1 MKAFYE
7 ILTTIKDLLQ
17 EDKFCNTVTTGD
29 ILSID
34 LGKKTIFPLSH
45 VIVNQATLSSNVWD
59 FDVSVLSMDLVD
71 ISKELVS
78 DSFVGNDNEQ
88 DVMNTQ
94 LAVQNR
100 MLEVLKKRGDKSIY
114 KVSDST
120 HEPFNE
126 RFENNLSGWSCS
138 FNVTI
143 PNTMINCELS

>member
-7 ILTTIKDLLQ
+7 ILTTITDLLN

-29 ILSID
+29 ILDVD

-45 VIVNQATLSSNVWD
+45 IIVNQATLGFNVWD
-59 FDVSVLSMDLVD
+59 FDISVLSMDLVD

-100 MLEVLKKRGDKSIY
+100 MLEVLKKRSDNSIY
-114 KVSDST
+114 RVSDSI
-120 HEPFNE
+120 HEPFTE
-126 RFENNLSGWSCS
+126 RFENNLSGCS
-138 FNVTI
+138 STFSVTV
-143 PNTMINCELS
+143 PNSMINCEIS

>member
-1 MKAFYE
+1 MRAFYQL
-7 ILTTIKDLLQ
+7 LTTIKDQLK

-34 LGKKTIFPLSH
+34 LNKKTIFPLSH
-45 VIVNQATLSSNVWD
+45 IIVNQATLSSRVWT

-71 ISKELVS
+71 ISKELVT
-78 DSFVGNDNEQ
+78 DLFVGNDNEQ

-100 MLEVLKKRGDKSIY
+100 FLEVLKKRSDYSIY
-114 KVSDST
+114 EISDST

-126 RFENNLSGWSCS
+126 RF
-138 FNVTI
+138 
-143 PNTMINCELS
+143 

>member
-1 MKAFYE
+1 MRAFYQL
-7 ILTTIKDLLQ
+7 LTTIKDLLK

-34 LGKKTIFPLSH
+34 LNKKTIFPLSH
-45 VIVNQATLSSNVWD
+45 IIVNQATLSSRVWT

-71 ISKELVS
+71 ISKELVT
-78 DSFVGNDNEQ
+78 DLFVGNDNEQ

-100 MLEVLKKRGDKSIY
+100 FLEVLKKRSDVSLYEI
-114 KVSDST
+114 SDST

-126 RFENNLSGWSCS
+126 RFENNLSGWSCTFS
-138 FNVTI
+138 VTI
-143 PNTMINCELS
+143 PNEMINCELS